1 MNLKILFAESR
12 FDQLQYFAGLL
23 KEEGHEV
30 FPYQSGQT
38 VIDTV
43 RGGLEYDLGIIDS
56 TLLGLKQGEEV
67 MRELKQINSDTP
79 MISTSA
85 YPGHIYL
92 SKKELPS
99 DAKVIKPFE
108 WRELANAIN
117 KFYPDS
123 IKKDPIFGI
132 A

>member
-67 MRELKQINSDTP
+67 MRELKQINVNNIILREFFEFFNFDFHHTG
-79 MISTSA
+79 
-85 YPGHIYL
+85 Y
-92 SKKELPS
+92 SKEAEMLG
-99 DAKVIKPFE
+99 VI
-108 WRELANAIN
+108 
-117 KFYPDS
+117 
-123 IKKDPIFGI
+123 
-132 A
+132 